1 MSRVASASP
10 SVPRRH
16 GAPVAHALAHP
27 NSAQAASSAGAC
39 RYGAAGSWGVTG
51 PGRMSWLPRCSVV
64 GFGPELLLG
73 GRGGAGTILTMA
85 ATVVAGILALRLAAA
100 TSRMASRG
108 TRCRGSAAEPQFFSW
123 QIQRRTDLGSIP
135 PVPPPTNPAPQNPG
149 VLLRANSCMMECS
162 ALLRIKTMRAMF
174 RAADERLPPTA
185 ARP

>member
-85 ATVVAGILALRLAAA
+85 ATVIAGILALRLAAP
-100 TSRMASRG
+100 TSRMASSRDSLPG
-108 TRCRGSAAEPQFFSW
+108 FRAEPQFFSSSPGRSSAEPIW
-123 QIQRRTDLGSIP
+123 
-135 PVPPPTNPAPQNPG
+135 APSLQCRHPQTRLRKTQEFYCCQ
-149 VLLRANSCMMECS
+149 LLHDG
-162 ALLRIKTMRAMF
+162 MF
-174 RAADERLPPTA
+174 RAAPHQND
-185 ARP
+185 ARHVSGRR